1 MPVGGLRTWLAEKP
15 DGTFGDDLDWDDVA
29 VWIRKK
35 HFTDQENNRRKVARK
50 HHEFFIGQGEEYMW
64 QLVEKVHTDKQVI
77 ELRQQWVEVAN
88 HVNPLRR
95 LYEMLSVTYA
105 LPAKRVVDDEGG
117 NKRYEALVLASRQHE
132 VAQNWCMWGNF
143 HKQLIVGVR
152 IRTNTRGEKEPKIDV
167 IPPSQFWALASPVD
181 PTKLLALGMELDT
194 DLPRRPDDIPKW
206 FVMTD
211 VEQFYMTET
220 GFIIKPS
227 IVEDHEWDRM
237 PYLLL
242 SVDPPLDGLIDRGA
256 GKNAV
261 AAHQAI
267 WFTHVLL
274 AKETKSATKIPVIAG
289 DITNVALR
297 QAIDTEIP
305 FVASDGT
312 IVSAIN
318 MGMDLDQF
326 RDNANYLYEGTAAD
340 HNLPPQLLHHAGVQS
355 AQARELMRAP
365 LKEMRRK
372 QEIYWRAFEHE
383 FAEIQSMVMK
393 REMPIYAFDTEGHRV
408 NFAELM
414 TALDPKTD
422 TEVFEHKRRLGLTN
436 TLAQL
441 IKQDPDLDEEG
452 ALEQLLVNIG
462 VEEKRVEFMR
472 DLIRLNSGLNAPV
485 VTEPPSPEGSTT
497 EAGRGFG
504 AGTPPE
510 KGAGTPPPNGRGKKR
525 RRNA

>member
-1 MPVGGLRTWLAEKP
+1 MPVGGIRTWLAERS
-15 DGTFGDDLDWDDVA
+15 DGTFGDDLDWDEVA
-29 VWIRKK
+29 AWIRKK
-35 HFTDQENNRRKVARK
+35 HFTDLENKRRATARK
-50 HHEFFIGQGEEYMW
+50 HHEFFIGQGEEYMQ
-64 QLVEKVHTDKQVI
+64 QLIEKVHTDKQVI
-77 ELRQQWVEVAN
+77 ELRKQWVEVAN

-95 LYEMLSVTYA
+95 LYKMLSVTYA
-105 LPAKRVVDDEGG
+105 LPAKRSVEDEEG

-143 HKQLIVGVR
+143 HKQLIVGMR
-152 IRTNTRGEKEPKIDV
+152 IRTNTQGKKEPKIDV

-181 PTKLLALGMELDT
+181 ATKLLALGMELDT
-194 DLPRRPDDIPKW
+194 DLPRRPADIPKW

-211 VEQFYMTET
+211 QEQFYMTET

-227 IVEDHEWDRM
+227 IVEAHGWARM

-242 SVDPPLDGLIDRGA
+242 SVDPPLDGLIDKGA

-267 WFTHVLL
+267 WFQHVLL
-274 AKETKSATKIPVIAG
+274 EKESKSATKIPVIAG
-289 DITNVALR
+289 DITNIALR

-312 IVSAIN
+312 IVSAID

-326 RDNANYLYEGTAAD
+326 RDNANYLYEGAAAD

-365 LKEMRRK
+365 LKEERLN
-372 QEIYWRAFEHE
+372 QEVYWRAFEHE
-383 FAEIQSMVMK
+383 FAEIQSMVTK
-393 REMPIYAFDTEGHRV
+393 RQMSKYAFDVENHRV
-408 NFAELM
+408 DFAGFV

-422 TEVFEHKRRLGLTN
+422 VEVFEHKRRLGLDN
-436 TLAQL
+436 TIAQL
-441 IKQDPDLDEEG
+441 IKQNPDLDEEG
-452 ALEQLLVNIG
+452 ALQQLVVNIK
-462 VEEKRVEFMR
+462 VEEARVKLMR
-472 DLIRLNSGLNAPV
+472 DLIRLNSGMNRPV
-485 VTEPPSPEGSTT
+485 VSEPPSPEGSTID
-497 EAGRGFG
+497 AGRGFG

-510 KGAGTPPPNGRGKKR
+510 KGAGTPPTNGRGKKR
-525 RRNA
+525 RR